1 MHDHTEKTPAPPPP
15 EPGTARPVPWWHLH
29 RRLYDWVLSL
39 AHHRHASVYLFVL
52 SFAESSFFP
61 IPPDV
66 LQIALTVERRE
77 KAWWFAGVSTA
88 ASVLGGV
95 AGYPIGLWGWE
106 ALGPFFL
113 EHVPGFT
120 QEHFDTVQRWYT
132 EYGFLAILVAA
143 FTPIPYKVFTITAGV
158 FGVPIWVLVVGS
170 LLGRAGRFY
179 LVAAIIWKFGPPAKQ
194 FVERYFNL
202 LTLAA
207 MVLLVAAIAFIK
219 LTSEP
224 HAPPVA
230 TPPTPTT
237 GGQIESP
244 AG

>member
-1 MHDHTEKTPAPPPP
+1 MHDQAEKTPAPPPP
-15 EPGTARPVPWWHLH
+15 DPGAARPVPWWHLH

-39 AHHRHASVYLFVL
+39 AHHRCASLYLFLL

-95 AGYPIGLWGWE
+95 AGYAIGLWGWV

-120 QEHFDTVQRWYT
+120 QEHFDTVQGWYAA
-132 EYGFLAILVAA
+132 YGFLAILVAA

-158 FGVPIWVLVVGS
+158 FGLPIWVLVVGS

-207 MVLLVAAIAFIK
+207 MVLLIAAIAFIK

-224 HAPPVA
+224 HTPPAAAPP
-230 TPPTPTT
+230 T